1 MQARGGHIVLI
12 FAAALL
18 LLAGCGGKKVI
29 PADKLADIYADMFL
43 ADQWLRDHPDSREL
57 ADSTLFYDPIFERY
71 GYSFEDF
78 DHSMQYYTSVPDEF
92 SEITTQV
99 SEKLRKLG
107 LRLDEVNKL
116 RKETL
121 AEYENVD
128 FSSDSLWAGG
138 RVLWPEEE
146 ITDSTKAVS
155 STASQPEDSV
165 GMEARYKPRRAD
177 VVPALMKAEPNK

>member
-1 MQARGGHIVLI
+1 
-12 FAAALL
+12 
-18 LLAGCGGKKVI
+18 
-29 PADKLADIYADMFL
+29 
-43 ADQWLRDHPDSREL
+43 
-57 ADSTLFYDPIFERY
+57 
-71 GYSFEDF
+71 
-78 DHSMQYYTSVPDEF
+78 MQYYTSVPDEF

-146 ITDSTKAVS
+146 VTDSTKADS
-155 STASQPEDSV
+155 SAASQPEDSV
-165 GMEARYKPRRAD
+165 GLEARYKPRRAD